1 MKKIRISESELVD
14 LIEKLV
20 KESIGNGTGFDF
32 GMLGTPTSKYKDLYE
47 DEDVEGDI
55 TEQIRIKRG
64 KGFFDIEVT
73 WKWPQL
79 PDWLRRLF
87 IRKNKNKG
95 GKWLKCTLDSCPAWD
110 DSSTDEKKEVS
121 AEIEGDESKEEATEE
136 FNYDTAQT
144 GDKTLNVN
152 VMKQTNQTDWMGENK
167 ITESQLVRRL
177 SRKLNEETTVGCANK
192 PAGCIRKGSYT
203 HTDEDT
209 GEKTT
214 YPWHILNNK
223 EDGIWRGCSSE
234 ENCKEQLAAIH
245 V

>member
-1 MKKIRISESELVD
+1 MKKIRITENELVD

-20 KESIGNGTGFDF
+20 KENLSNGTGFDF
-32 GMLGTPTSKYKDLYE
+32 GMVGTPTSKYKDLYE
-47 DEDVEGDI
+47 NDDVEG
-55 TEQIRIKRG
+55 E
-64 KGFFDIEVT
+64 EE
-73 WKWPQL
+73 
-79 PDWLRRLF
+79 
-87 IRKNKNKG
+87 
-95 GKWLKCTLDSCPAWD
+95 LDED
-110 DSSTDEKKEVS
+110 
-121 AEIEGDESKEEATEE
+121 E
-136 FNYDTAQT
+136 FNVDTAQT

-152 VMKQTNQTDWMGENK
+152 LMKQTNQTDWMGENK

-209 GEKTT
+209 GKKTT